1 MNVYK
6 ELEFR
11 GNKEALE
18 ELSEKIYEF
27 YPTDWVRPTSNSLM
41 EKYITADYIGY
52 EVPRAEVSIYYGSN
66 AWREGYVKVG
76 NIVPLEKSQLTIE
89 EYNEVLDLFYKDIV
103 EPYAKVHTDIE
114 IIGPTSA
121 AFEPLNHI
129 TETALAKLEYFCNNA
144 NKSTG
149 SSHPS
154 DEERWFD
161 FICQTVEDE
170 KVFDYDTLYKFL
182 MDKDYWGNK
191 KEGFIGV
198 IGRFAWS
205 EEKASELALE
215 YENYVRFLEYYRGK
229 VR

>member
-27 YPTDWVRPTSNSLM
+27 YPTDWVRPTRNSLM